1 LIRGRFFVFQKIK
14 TGGKRTMKKVSMQG
28 LMVAAVSLMLVLTAC
43 GNKTTTNTGSST
55 PVPSDVQT
63 TKKPSQPLTDVK
75 IVLDWTPNTNHTGLY
90 TALDQGYYK
99 EAGLN
104 VEIIQPNESGAD
116 TMVASGKVPFGIG
129 GQDSITQART
139 QNVPIVSIAAII
151 QHNTSGF
158 AAPVSKKIKGPKDFE
173 GKTYGGFGS
182 PFENSVLQAMM
193 EDAKADFSKLKN
205 VSIGDSDYF
214 TAVKKEI
221 DFAWIFYAWTGIEA
235 ELRKEP
241 LDMLYLKDYSAKLD
255 YYTPVLTTNETMIK
269 DKPEIVKAFVAATSK
284 GYKYA
289 IDHPDLAA
297 EILIK
302 AVPDINKEL
311 VRASQKWLSPQ
322 YQADAPRWGEQKKT
336 VWDNYASWLT
346 EHKLLEKSLDSD
358 KAFTN
363 QFIPAQ

>member
-1 LIRGRFFVFQKIK
+1 M
-14 TGGKRTMKKVSMQG
+14 MKKVRKQG
-28 LMVAAVSLMLVLTAC
+28 LMVVISIMLVLTAC
-43 GNKTTTNTGSST
+43 GSKTATDTASSSPA
-55 PVPSDVQT
+55 PVNVQT
-63 TKKPSQPLTDVK
+63 TEKAGESLTDVS

-90 TALDQGYYK
+90 AALDQGYYK
-99 EAGLN
+99 ESGLN

-139 QNVPIVSIAAII
+139 QDVPIVSIAAII

-158 AAPVSKKIKGPKDFE
+158 AAPVSKNIKGPKDFE

-205 VSIGDSDYF
+205 VSVGDADYF
-214 TAVKKEI
+214 TAVKKDI
-221 DFAWIFYAWTGIEA
+221 DFEWIFYAWTGIEA

-241 LDMLYLKDYSAKLD
+241 LDMLYLKDYSEKLD

-336 VWDNYASWLT
+336 VWDNYADWLT
-346 EHKLLEKSLDSD
+346 EHKLLEKKLDSD